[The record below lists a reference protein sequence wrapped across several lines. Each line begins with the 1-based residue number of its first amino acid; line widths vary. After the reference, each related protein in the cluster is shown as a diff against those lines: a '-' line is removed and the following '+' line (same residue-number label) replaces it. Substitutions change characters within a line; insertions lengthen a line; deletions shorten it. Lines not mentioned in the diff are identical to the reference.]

1 MTAPQFRPLKFGVTR
16 VNLRNGTDG
25 TRYLQ
30 ADQDLQAFPDRLTD
44 RLQHWAQVK
53 PEHSFMARRIQQ
65 ADGTLGDWQHISY
78 AQAWQT
84 ARNIAQGLI
93 DRGLNAERPVVILS
107 ENSLEHA
114 LLALG
119 CLVAGV
125 PYVPTSPPYSLVSV
139 DYDKLKHVL
148 STVTPGMVFASDA
161 RYAKAIAATVSDD
174 MEVVMVEG
182 DVPGR
187 SVTAFESLCSQPA
200 TPAVDAA
207 MAATGP
213 DTIAKFLFTSGS
225 TKLPKAVINTN
236 RLWCA
241 NQQQMAQS
249 MPVLAEQE
257 LVLVDWLPWNHTFGG
272 NHNFGMTVFHGGTLY
287 IDDGKPT
294 PALMHETLR
303 NLREIAPTV
312 YFNVPTGF
320 EAIAHAMQ
328 TDDQLRKTLLSRV
341 QMFFYAGAALAQPI
355 WDSLYASQEREV
367 GERIVMGTGLGMTES
382 GPFGIFVTNPF
393 VQAGDLGV
401 PTPGLELKLVNM
413 QGKTEVRY
421 RGPNITPGYWRN
433 PEETASAFDEEGFFK
448 TGDAVQWIDETD
460 VHLGL
465 KFDGRIAEDFK
476 LATGTF
482 VSVGPLRAK
491 IIAAGAP
498 FIQDAVLTGIN
509 LKEVGAM
516 IFPTPAVR
524 ALSGLPADAPLA
536 DVLASAP
543 VLAKFQDIVNTL
555 AQTSTG
561 SANRI
566 ARLCLLSEPP
576 TIDKGE
582 ITDKG
587 SINQRSVLTHRADT
601 VAALHADTLHDI
613 KEEKMA
619 SKGFFNAFADVWMH
633 DGVRTPMVD
642 YCGSLGHIS
651 PTDLGIKAA
660 REALK
665 RAGIAASEIGSVIT
679 GNMAPGDFDQFV
691 LPRHI
696 GLYAGVPQE
705 VPAIMVQRICG
716 TGFELFRQAGE
727 QIEAGVC
734 EAALVVGTE
743 SMTRNPI
750 AAFDHRTGF
759 KLGAPVGFKDFMWEA
774 LKDPAAGINMIQT
787 AENLAK
793 KYSITREE
801 VDQFASDSFAKAVAA
816 QAEGFHAGE
825 IVPVVTE
832 KFELEGYVS
841 R

>member
-1 MTAPQFRPLKFGVTR
+1 MSAPKFRPLKFGVTR
-16 VNLRNGTDG
+16 VHLRDGVPGTH
-25 TRYLQ
+25 YLTAEQ
-30 ADQDLQAFPDRLTD
+30 PLQPFAQRMTD
-44 RLQHWAQVK
+44 RLQHWAQTT
-53 PEHSFMARRIQQ
+53 PERTFMARRIKQ
-65 ADGTLGDWQHISY
+65 ADGTLGDWKHISY
-78 AQAWQT
+78 GQAWDT
-84 ARNIAQGLI
+84 AKCIAQGLI
-93 DRGLNAERPVVILS
+93 NRGLNAERPIVILS

-119 CLVAGV
+119 AMVAGV
-125 PYVPTSPPYSLVSV
+125 PYVPASPPYSLVSV

-148 STVTPGMVFASDA
+148 RTVTPGLVFASDA
-161 RYAKAIAATVSDD
+161 RYAKAISATVTDD

-182 DVPGR
+182 DVAGR
-187 SVTAFESLCSQPA
+187 NVTAFESLCATPA

-213 DTIAKFLFTSGS
+213 DTIVKFLFTSGS
-225 TKLPKAVINTN
+225 TKLPKAVINTQ

-249 MPVLAEQE
+249 MPVLADKE

-272 NHNFGMTVFHGGTLY
+272 NHNVGMVIYHGGTLY

-294 PALMHETLR
+294 PALIHETLR

-320 EAIAHAMQ
+320 EAIANAMK
-328 TDDQLRKTLLSRV
+328 TDDALRKTLLSRV

-355 WDSLYASQEREV
+355 WDSLYESQEREI

-401 PTPGLELKLVNM
+401 PTPGLELKLVDM

-433 PEETASAFDEEGFFK
+433 AEETTGAFDEEGFFK
-448 TGDAVQWIDETD
+448 TGDAVKWIDESN

-482 VSVGPLRAK
+482 VSVGPLRGK

-509 LKEVGAM
+509 MKEVGAM

-524 ALSGLPADAPLA
+524 ALSGLGPDVPMADI
-536 DVLASAP
+536 LASAP
-543 VLAKFQDIVNTL
+543 VLAQFQAIVNEL
-555 AQTSTG
+555 AKSGTG

-601 VAALHADTLHDI
+601 VAALHGDTLHYI
-613 KEEKMA
+613 VK
-619 SKGFFNAFADVWMH
+619 
-633 DGVRTPMVD
+633 
-642 YCGSLGHIS
+642 
-651 PTDLGIKAA
+651 
-660 REALK
+660 
-665 RAGIAASEIGSVIT
+665 
-679 GNMAPGDFDQFV
+679 
-691 LPRHI
+691 
-696 GLYAGVPQE
+696 PQ
-705 VPAIMVQRICG
+705 
-716 TGFELFRQAGE
+716 T
-727 QIEAGVC
+727 
-734 EAALVVGTE
+734 
-743 SMTRNPI
+743 
-750 AAFDHRTGF
+750 
-759 KLGAPVGFKDFMWEA
+759 
-774 LKDPAAGINMIQT
+774 
-787 AENLAK
+787 
-793 KYSITREE
+793 
-801 VDQFASDSFAKAVAA
+801 
-816 QAEGFHAGE
+816 
-825 IVPVVTE
+825 
-832 KFELEGYVS
+832 
-841 R
+841 